1 MPTRAETRTIR
12 IGEEDYQVILE
23 PDDDVWSAYSPE
35 LQKKGAATWGRTKK
49 QALENITQVV
59 KLVLEGVE
67 QPQGANAAAD
77 EKGQQ
82 AVQLLAATAPGE

>member
-1 MPTRAETRTIR
+1 MFGLRTPLNFR
-12 IGEEDYQVILE
+12 RREQRR
-23 PDDDVWSAYSPE
+23 
-35 LQKKGAATWGRTKK
+35 RTKK

-59 KLVLEGVE
+59 KLVLESVE
-67 QPQGANAAAD
+67 QPQAANAAAD